1 MCACTLCYTAGKKR
15 ESATSLKAECDR
27 LDKENYRLLQ
37 SQGNLAQLGAKMTN
51 GTRRFRT
58 FFELERKGRER
69 QLIERRKLAAK
80 SRQAAEARAAH
91 EIEVRRAAERAAMST
106 QDAQVHTHT

>member
-1 MCACTLCYTAGKKR
+1 MRTTFVRLYPALSTLHYALHTHTHTLSDTHRCSLLCACTLCYTAGKKR

-69 QLIERRKLAAK
+69 QRK
-80 SRQAAEARAAH
+80 
-91 EIEVRRAAERAAMST
+91 
-106 QDAQVHTHT
+106 